1 MLNFLKAKKPE
12 LTVTLDRPNGIYYPG
27 ETVGVTVEV
36 QPGKDL
42 KVQGAHVTLS
52 GIEEYKYRTRRH
64 STDSDGNTSDDY
76 DRLEA
81 QRDLCKRGKFPRRDD
96 AARRH
101 ASALFFPDEP
111 ARRGAAQLCRRD
123 CARPLAS
130 RRQIGSPPTGG
141 PAHRS

>member
-76 DRLEA
+76 STPGSTASSLRA
-81 QRDLCKRGKFPRRDD
+81 RKISW
-96 AARRH
+96 ARRRC
-101 ASALFFPDEP
+101 PP
-111 ARRGAAQLCRRD
+111 ARLSAIL
-123 CARPLAS
+123 S
-130 RRQIGSPPTGG
+130 R
-141 PAHRS
+141 